1 MLPLESNG
9 PIVSSTMS
17 DDDGG
22 ATAFMAPS
30 VASNFSLRGLPPEG
44 VLIISNRCSVHLLSF
59 IGVEVVTCLSLF
71 GSVFS

>member
-9 PIVSSTMS
+9 LIVFSTMS
-17 DDDGG
+17 DDGG
-22 ATAFMAPS
+22 ATAFKAPS

-44 VLIISNRCSVHLLSF
+44 VLIISNLCSVHLLSF
-59 IGVEVVTCLSLF
+59 IGVEVVACLSLF